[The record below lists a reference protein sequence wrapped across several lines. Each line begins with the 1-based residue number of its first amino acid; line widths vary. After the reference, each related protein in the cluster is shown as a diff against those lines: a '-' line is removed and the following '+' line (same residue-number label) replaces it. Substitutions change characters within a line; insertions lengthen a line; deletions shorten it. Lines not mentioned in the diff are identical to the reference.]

1 MTVGEKQKWFMER
14 LDTVTEAIEDAKY
27 ESLYGDIPELVKCA
41 LELLEHI
48 STD

>member
-1 MTVGEKQKWFMER
+1 MTAYEKQKWLKEQ
-14 LDTVTEAIEDAKY
+14 LDVVTEAIEGAKA
-27 ESLYGDIPELVKCA
+27 EGFYGDIPELVKCA